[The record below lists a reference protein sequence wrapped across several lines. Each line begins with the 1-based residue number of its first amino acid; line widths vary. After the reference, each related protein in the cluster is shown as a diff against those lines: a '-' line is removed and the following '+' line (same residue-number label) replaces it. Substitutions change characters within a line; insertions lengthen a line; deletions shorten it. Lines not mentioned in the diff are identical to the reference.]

1 MKKWLIRKYNGSL
14 GGLYSKKVEGLK
26 GRPHLNNSIF
36 NMGKSDKNI
45 WALINCLKQIL
56 EEKGAKCNFENFYFS
71 KPVNDEIISNFIE
84 ELITYVETFF

>member
-1 MKKWLIRKYNGSL
+1 M
-14 GGLYSKKVEGLK
+14 V
-26 GRPHLNNSIF
+26 
-36 NMGKSDKNI
+36 KSDKNI
-45 WALINCLKQIL
+45 WALINYLKQIL